1 MPTKQILAAGIVQDI
16 CFSCMDARNYYL
28 HRLDRRRM
36 NYQLV
41 DTYEREDGSVI
52 IRIIKPYN
60 GSDLIL
66 L

>member
-16 CFSCMDARNYYL
+16 CFSCMEARNKYL
-28 HRLDRRRM
+28 RRLDSYRM

-41 DTYEREDGSVI
+41 DTYERQDGSVI

-60 GSDLIL
+60 GSDVIRI
-66 L
+66 